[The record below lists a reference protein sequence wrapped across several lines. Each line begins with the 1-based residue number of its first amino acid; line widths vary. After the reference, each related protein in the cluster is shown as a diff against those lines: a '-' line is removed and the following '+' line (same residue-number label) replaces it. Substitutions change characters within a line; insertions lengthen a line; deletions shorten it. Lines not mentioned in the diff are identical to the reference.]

1 MNDTKYL
8 IDIKEELFIVE
19 QAEEQS
25 IQEPTL
31 LLDTE
36 CFEY

>member
-8 IDIKEELFIVE
+8 MDIKEELFIIK

-25 IQEPTL
+25 IQEPTV